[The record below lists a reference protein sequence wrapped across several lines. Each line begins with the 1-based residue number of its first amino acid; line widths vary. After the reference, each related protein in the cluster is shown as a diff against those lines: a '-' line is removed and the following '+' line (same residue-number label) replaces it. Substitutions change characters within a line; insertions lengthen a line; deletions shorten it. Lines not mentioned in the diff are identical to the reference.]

1 MPEQKAGMGQ
11 KEATSAK
18 RVYSREKIN
27 SGGINSTQKGHKI
40 LCLDPN
46 GKHLAKVATTTVLGF
61 NCQSGSGLET

>member
-27 SGGINSTQKGHKI
+27 FGGINLTQKRHKI
-40 LCLDPN
+40 LCLNPP
-46 GKHLAKVATTTVLGF
+46 GKHLAKTASTPVLG
-61 NCQSGSGLET
+61 LYR